1 MIEHILT
8 STILILLVILL
19 RGLFQKRISKRLCYA
34 MWLLV
39 AFQLLVPMTM
49 IPNRIHVMNIIS
61 PLMNEMEDKLSN
73 KGVQN
78 DTDQQN
84 AIDKKDGEQMHGNGN
99 AEEKPVAEY
108 TGLLQY
114 PIEAQTVNDIGHQ
127 ETESVENDSLQ
138 SEVSIHIFVIIWLIG
153 AVVCALVFLVSNLA
167 FSRRLKGKRSRLEGI
182 GGIQYKDGLP
192 VYWTDEIETPCLF
205 GLLHP
210 AIYVTE
216 ESLSLHQSDE
226 EKGCLQYILTHEMT
240 HFRHRDYIWAVI
252 RCLCVVLYWYH
263 PLVWIAARLSVE
275 DSELA
280 CDEGVIKSLGK
291 EERMAYG
298 EMLIALGTDSVR
310 HSNLLTCA
318 TGISGSKQ
326 ELKHRLHGIVTQ
338 TDYKKGT
345 LLLFVVLLL
354 GITGCT
360 IGNPKQKADEDSIN
374 KKQTEDSKAESEEN
388 TEEIAGYRNN
398 SVVVIRDLQIAQ
410 GNEEWEAFKKAC
422 RSKTVKSDH
431 PIQIQIKVQF
441 EGDIE
446 NPDFEEDTQ
455 ITVVSYDGESYYCD
469 GRKWKY
475 LLDVTGETGIPK
487 RTARQAVLANE
498 IYTYGELEWSVLSS
512 SSDDWISYQH
522 LFYVTGDV
530 ISDKEDS
537 SDSSSKE
544 GAVDSAGI
552 GLNNPDSNVTLY
564 PEPVE
569 GEVCIAFTPALI
581 HKEDVQSTWYYVVE
595 DETLR
600 TKLELALAR
609 LAPVHREENGWWEN
623 CQSLGCSV
631 WYNNREW
638 ELYSGNRL
646 CTYIEQENGEMEV
659 YVETPDTNWNCVNI
673 HDYLTGILKEKLGY
687 ETEDV
692 TAWTSI
698 SAATLEYYDRN
709 DKQSYSQT
717 ITDKDTLEKLQS
729 WFSSAEYLHGGSGCP
744 FDNTVLTLEL
754 AAGKKVKLQMAEDN
768 CPVFRVNG
776 VYYDYRPSPD
786 SGEGFFNDEVF
797 ELFDE
802 VPAKQF

>member
-1 MIEHILT
+1 MIEHILA
-8 STILILLVILL
+8 STILIFLVILL
-19 RGLFQKRISKRLCYA
+19 RRLFQKRISKRLCYA
-34 MWLLV
+34 MWLFV

-49 IPNRIHVMNIIS
+49 IPNRIHVMNFVY
-61 PLMNEMEDKLSN
+61 PLINEMEDRLHIVERQEAGKEMN
-73 KGVQN
+73 
-78 DTDQQN
+78 
-84 AIDKKDGEQMHGNGN
+84 GNGN
-99 AEEKPVAEY
+99 VEEKSVAGY
-108 TGLLQY
+108 TGTLRYAIEPQSANDRLQQ
-114 PIEAQTVNDIGHQ
+114 A
-127 ETESVENDSLQ
+127 TESAEKISLQ
-138 SEVSIHIFVIIWLIG
+138 SEVSTHILSFIWLIG
-153 AVVCALVFLVSNLA
+153 AVVCALIFLVSNL
-167 FSRRLKGKRSRLEGI
+167 FFYRRLKEKRCRLEEIDGL
-182 GGIQYKDGLP
+182 QYKGRIP
-192 VYWTDEIETPCLF
+192 VYWTDEIKTPCLY
-205 GLLHP
+205 GLFHP
-210 AIYVTE
+210 TVYVTE
-216 ESLSLHQSDE
+216 ESLRLHQSEE
-226 EKGCLQYILTHEMT
+226 EKGCLKYILTHEMM
-240 HFRHRDYIWAVI
+240 HYRHKDHIWAVI

-263 PLVWIAARLSVE
+263 PLVWIAARMSME

-280 CDEGVIKSLGK
+280 CDEGVLMRLGK

-298 EMLIALGTDSVR
+298 EMLIALGTDNFRS
-310 HSNLLTCA
+310 SKLLTCA

-326 ELKHRLHGIVTQ
+326 ELQRRIQGIVNQ

-360 IGNPKQKADEDSIN
+360 VGNPKQKTDEDSAN
-374 KKQTEDSKAESEEN
+374 KEQTEDSKAE
-388 TEEIAGYRNN
+388 TEEDTEKIAGYRNN
-398 SVVVIRDLQIAQ
+398 SVVVIRNLQIVQ
-410 GNEEWEAFKKAC
+410 GKEEWEAFKKAC
-422 RSKTVKSDH
+422 KSKMVKSDQ
-431 PIQIQIKVQF
+431 PIRIQIEVQF

-446 NPDFEEDTQ
+446 NPDFEEDRQ
-455 ITVVSYDGESYYCD
+455 ITVVSYDGEAYYCD
-469 GRKWKY
+469 GQKWKY

-487 RTARQAVLANE
+487 RTARQVVLANE
-498 IYTYGELEWSVLSS
+498 IYTYGELEWSVLSN

-522 LFYVTGDV
+522 LFYVTGDI

-537 SDSSSKE
+537 ADASSRE
-544 GAVDSAGI
+544 WTVDSAGI
-552 GLNNPDSNVTLY
+552 GLNNLGSNVTLY

-581 HKEDVQSTWYYVVE
+581 HKEDMQSTWYYVIE

-600 TKLELALAR
+600 TKLELALAG

-623 CQSLGCSV
+623 CQSLGCAV

-646 CTYIEQENGEMEV
+646 STYIEQENGEVEV

-692 TAWTSI
+692 TAWTNI
-698 SAATLEYYDRN
+698 SSATLEYYDRN

-729 WFSSAEYLHGGSGCP
+729 WFSGAEYLPGGSGCP

-754 AAGKKVKLQMAEDN
+754 AAGKKVKLQMAEDD
-768 CPVFRVNG
+768 CPIFRVNG
-776 VYYDYRPSPD
+776 VYYNYAPSHD
-786 SGEGFFNDEVF
+786 SGKSFFSDEVF
-797 ELFDE
+797 ELFNE